1 VTQIFALF
9 ITFWEKAAAIKKKS
23 KKRNFIYH
31 LHPPLVPSSVLKFT
45 HTWGLGGIAL
55 VLVFMQAITGLLL
68 LFVYSPEM
76 SKAYDSIR
84 IIQNEA
90 VFGKLIRNLHHWGAN
105 FLIIIIFLHMLRVFF
120 TGAYGDKRKINW
132 WVGLGLFLCILI
144 SNFTGYLLPFDQLSY
159 WAITICIGMFDYVPF
174 VGSYIREMI
183 IGGYDVSQST
193 LSNFYAAHIALVP
206 ITLTFLLPFH
216 FWRVR
221 KAGGVVLP
229 FHLNEAKGDDLQ
241 KVPSQPNLV
250 TREITAALVT
260 ISILFIFS
268 ILFDAPLADS
278 ANPGMSPNPTKAPWY
293 FSGLQELLQH
303 FHPTFAVFVI
313 PLFFSVLLMSLPY
326 LKGKNDPEG
335 FWLITIKGR
344 KISFI
349 SGICALIVVPLM
361 IVLNE
366 TVFQASSFFPE
377 LPLIVTNGFMPFIFV
392 LILITALY
400 VWSSKYCAASRSES
414 VQAICIFLLASFIV
428 LTIIGM
434 WFRGQGMALCWPWEM
449 TISEVALIK

>member
-1 VTQIFALF
+1 M
-9 ITFWEKAAAIKKKS
+9 
-23 KKRNFIYH
+23 
-31 LHPPLVPSSVLKFT
+31 
-45 HTWGLGGIAL
+45 
-55 VLVFMQAITGLLL
+55 VLVFMQVVTGLLL

-84 IIQNEA
+84 ILQNEV

-132 WVGLGLFLCILI
+132 WVGLSLFLCILI

-159 WAITICIGMFDYVPF
+159 WAITICIGMFDYIPF
-174 VGSYIREMI
+174 AGSHIREVI
-183 IGGYDVSQST
+183 IGGNDITQST
-193 LSNFYAAHIALVP
+193 LSNFYAAHIALIP
-206 ITLTFLLPFH
+206 ITLAFLLPFH

-229 FHLNEAKGDDLQ
+229 FHPDKNNSDALE
-241 KVPSQPNLV
+241 KVSSVPNLV

-260 ISILFIFS
+260 IATLLFFS
-268 ILFDAPLADS
+268 ILFDAPLAGS

-313 PLFFSVLLMSLPY
+313 PLFFSVLLVGLPY
-326 LKGKNDPEG
+326 LKEKNGTDG
-335 FWLITIKGR
+335 FWLISSKG
-344 KISFI
+344 KKTGLVSA
-349 SGICALIVVPLM
+349 ICALIVVPLV

-366 TVFQASSFFPE
+366 TVFHTSSFFPE
-377 LPLIVTNGFMPFIFV
+377 LPLIITNGLMPFIFV
-392 LILITALY
+392 LAFITGMY
-400 VWSSKYCAASRSES
+400 VWFSKYFAASRSES
-414 VQAICIFLLASFIV
+414 LQAVCIFLLVSLVV

-449 TISEVALIK
+449 TISEIALIK